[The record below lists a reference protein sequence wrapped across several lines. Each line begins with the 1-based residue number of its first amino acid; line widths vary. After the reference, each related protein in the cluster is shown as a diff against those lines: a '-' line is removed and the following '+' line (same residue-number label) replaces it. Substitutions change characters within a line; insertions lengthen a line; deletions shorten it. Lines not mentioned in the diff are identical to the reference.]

1 MRHERDTCLR
11 HPVPVTDLGDAVEAV
26 LRACEEEL
34 RDSSIEPVS
43 RTPESV
49 RSLLDAG
56 EDVVAYEILCDNL
69 YEDDIQVPR
78 PLLLHLSDAAGRAG
92 VDPGRLAPLFS

>member
-1 MRHERDTCLR
+1 
-11 HPVPVTDLGDAVEAV
+11 VTELGGAVEAV
-26 LRACEEEL
+26 VRACEEEL
-34 RDSSIEPVS
+34 WASSIEPVS

-69 YEDDIQVPR
+69 YEDDIPVPR
-78 PLLLHLSDAAGRAG
+78 PLLLALSGAVSRAG
-92 VDPGRLAPLFS
+92 VDPGRLAPLFR